1 MYPVCTGMPSNKPLE
16 RAYTNTSRP
25 DKRAS
30 ASRSAPSRSAHL
42 GEDEG
47 NCLEHPVV

>member
-1 MYPVCTGMPSNKPLE
+1 MTDKLLLANRRHNKPL
-16 RAYTNTSRP
+16 ALTGY
-25 DKRAS
+25 

-42 GEDEG
+42 GEDES